1 VSRIALGKDRFIGGK
16 QVLNGGQEVVSKSR
30 RLISWLAAYG
40 FVIVMAILV
49 VTVAGAVIG
58 SLPRTHLTIE
68 AGTKGG
74 LFDAMAEGLREDLK
88 PYGVTV
94 DIIERKD
101 SKNIIDDIVNPA
113 SVVDGGFVASEVPV
127 EWAPIV
133 RQAGTI
139 MFSPVY
145 IFAGSNT
152 EIRSIRDLA
161 GQTISL
167 YPKNSAAWSV
177 CQYILKSYGVE
188 LLDEKSS
195 YGNGLNV
202 IENTVTGVTDA
213 GCLIDVPAGSSIQ
226 YAGDSLELLG
236 QPGLRFLEIQEAQAI
251 EANEDFLVASK
262 IEAGTFELFPNVTPS
277 ETIETNA
284 ALVTFVAK
292 ENLPREL
299 VTIIA
304 QSFREQYGNGT
315 AVSAAG
321 ELPSTQFSSVPAFEG
336 AQEVFDNGLPWL
348 YRNASFPVAAF
359 LDKFLSSYGLFL
371 TTLFLVLAIL
381 DNIGFAKPMH
391 LVRRSRQPRMRLMAM
406 GVAERLQNTGTLS
419 RRDQRKLAIVER
431 WIKSQNQGIDE
442 VEALVEQVT
451 SFSASPPKSSG

>member
-1 VSRIALGKDRFIGGK
+1 
-16 QVLNGGQEVVSKSR
+16 VSKSR

-40 FVIVMAILV
+40 FIVVMVILV
-49 VTVAGAVIG
+49 ISVAGAVVG
-58 SLPRTHLTIE
+58 SLPRTHLTVE

-74 LFDAMAEGLREDLK
+74 LFDAMAEGLREDLE

-113 SVVDGGFVASEVPV
+113 SVVDGGFVASEIPV
-127 EWAPIV
+127 EWAPVV

-139 MFSPVY
+139 MYSPVY

-152 EIRSIRDLA
+152 DIRSIRDLA
-161 GQTISL
+161 GRTISL

-177 CQYILKSYGVE
+177 CQYILRSYGVE
-188 LLDEKSS
+188 LLDATSS
-195 YGNGLNV
+195 YGNGLKV
-202 IENTVTGVTDA
+202 IENTTAGVTDA

-226 YAGDSLELLG
+226 YAGDSLEMLA

-251 EANEDFLVASK
+251 EANEDFLVASQ

-321 ELPSTQFSSVPAFEG
+321 ELPSTQLSSVPAFEG
-336 AQEVFDNGLPWL
+336 AQDVFENGLPWL

-359 LDKFLSSYGLFL
+359 LDRFLSSYGLFL
-371 TTLFLVLAIL
+371 TSLFLVLAIL

-391 LVRRSRQPRMRLMAM
+391 LVRRSRQPRMRLLAM
-406 GVAERLQNTGTLS
+406 GVAERLQKTGTLS
-419 RRDQRKLAIVER
+419 RRDQRKLSIVDR
-431 WIKSQNQGIDE
+431 WIKSQNQGIEE
-442 VEALVEQVT
+442 VAALMDQVN
-451 SFSASPPKSSG
+451 SLSAPQAPSPPKSGG

>member
-1 VSRIALGKDRFIGGK
+1 
-16 QVLNGGQEVVSKSR
+16 
-30 RLISWLAAYG
+30 
-40 FVIVMAILV
+40 
-49 VTVAGAVIG
+49 
-58 SLPRTHLTIE
+58 
-68 AGTKGG
+68 
-74 LFDAMAEGLREDLK
+74 
-88 PYGVTV
+88 
-94 DIIERKD
+94 
-101 SKNIIDDIVNPA
+101 
-113 SVVDGGFVASEVPV
+113 
-127 EWAPIV
+127 
-133 RQAGTI
+133 
-139 MFSPVY
+139 
-145 IFAGSNT
+145 
-152 EIRSIRDLA
+152 
-161 GQTISL
+161 
-167 YPKNSAAWSV
+167 
-177 CQYILKSYGVE
+177 
-188 LLDEKSS
+188 
-195 YGNGLNV
+195 
-202 IENTVTGVTDA
+202 
-213 GCLIDVPAGSSIQ
+213 
-226 YAGDSLELLG
+226 
-236 QPGLRFLEIQEAQAI
+236 
-251 EANEDFLVASK
+251 
-262 IEAGTFELFPNVTPS
+262 VTPS

-299 VTIIA
+299 VTVIA

-321 ELPSTQFSSVPAFEG
+321 ELPSTQLSSVPAFEG
-336 AQEVFDNGLPWL
+336 AEEVFDNGLPWL